1 MFDFVFFVFD
11 EKFIECCA
19 RILLSGVFG
28 IVLGIERKNHFQ
40 AIGMRTL
47 LLISLSCA
55 LMGIL
60 SFWAA
65 AHESLMGDPTRIAAG
80 VLTGI
85 GFIGGGAIMHQGFNI
100 KGITT
105 AAIIW
110 TTAALSLAVGFGMYL
125 PALFAFALALF
136 GLKAFQKVE
145 DIFFPAAKI
154 KNIDLVYKGGDVD
167 VEQIKKILSENGII
181 VRDINFCNSYDED
194 LLEITILV
202 NTPGERDLKKLTQ
215 ELKQTGALQK
225 FSFRN

>member
-1 MFDFVFFVFD
+1 MFDFVFSVFD
-11 EKFIECCA
+11 ENFIEFCA
-19 RILLSGVFG
+19 RIFLSAIIG

-47 LLISLSCA
+47 LLISVSCA

-65 AHESLMGDPTRIAAG
+65 TQHEHLMGDPTRIAAG
-80 VLTGI
+80 VLTGV
-85 GFIGGGAIMHQGFNI
+85 GFIGGGAIMHHGFNI

-110 TTAALSLAVGFGMYL
+110 TTAALSLALGFGMYV
-125 PALFAFALALF
+125 PALFAFALALV

-145 DIFFPAAKI
+145 DVFFPAAKI
-154 KNIDLVYKGGDVD
+154 KNIALVYKGGDV
-167 VEQIKKILSENGII
+167 EIERIKEILSENGIV

-202 NTPGERDLKKLTQ
+202 NTPGERDLKKLAN

-225 FSFRN
+225 FSFL

>member
-1 MFDFVFFVFD
+1 
-11 EKFIECCA
+11 
-19 RILLSGVFG
+19 
-28 IVLGIERKNHFQ
+28 
-40 AIGMRTL
+40 MRTL
-47 LLISLSCA
+47 LLISVSCA

-65 AHESLMGDPTRIAAG
+65 AQHEHLMGDPTRIAAG
-80 VLTGI
+80 VLTGV
-85 GFIGGGAIMHQGFNI
+85 GFIGGGAIMHHGFNI

-110 TTAALSLAVGFGMYL
+110 TTAALSLALGFGMYV
-125 PALFAFALALF
+125 PALFAFALALV

-145 DIFFPAAKI
+145 DVFFPAAKI
-154 KNIDLVYKGGDVD
+154 KNIALVYKGGDV
-167 VEQIKKILSENGII
+167 EIERIKEILSENGIV

-202 NTPGERDLKKLTQ
+202 NTPGERDLKKLAN

-225 FSFRN
+225 FSFL

>member
-1 MFDFVFFVFD
+1 MIGFVFD
-11 EKFIECCA
+11 ENFVEYCV
-19 RILLSGVFG
+19 RIVLSGMFG

-65 AHESLMGDPTRIAAG
+65 TQHERLMGDPTRIAAG

-105 AAIIW
+105 AAILW

-125 PALFAFALALF
+125 PALFAFILALV

-145 DIFFPAAKI
+145 GIFFPAAKI
-154 KNIDLVYKGGDVD
+154 KNIRLVYKGGDVNMER
-167 VEQIKKILSENGII
+167 VKTILLENGI
-181 VRDINFCNSYDED
+181 VMRDISFCNSYDSD
-194 LLEITILV
+194 VLDITILV
-202 NTPGERDLKKLTQ
+202 NTPGERDLKKLAQ
-215 ELKQTGALQK
+215 ELKQTGALQQ
-225 FSFRN
+225 FSFV

>member
-1 MFDFVFFVFD
+1 MFDFVFD
-11 EKFIECCA
+11 EKFIECCV

-47 LLISLSCA
+47 LLISVSCA
-55 LMGIL
+55 LMGVL

-65 AHESLMGDPTRIAAG
+65 AQHEHLMGDPTRIAAG

-110 TTAALSLAVGFGMYL
+110 TTAALSLAVGFGIYL
-125 PALFAFALALF
+125 PALFAFALVLV

-145 DIFFPAAKI
+145 DILFPAAKI
-154 KNIDLVYKGGDVD
+154 KNIALVYKGGDVD
-167 VEQIKKILSENGII
+167 IGRIKKILLENGI
-181 VRDINFCNSYDED
+181 VERDINFCNSYDED

-202 NTPGERDLKKLTQ
+202 NTPDERDLKKLAQ

-225 FSFRN
+225 FSFL

>member
-1 MFDFVFFVFD
+1 MFDFVFD

-47 LLISLSCA
+47 LLISVSCA
-55 LMGIL
+55 LMGVL

-65 AHESLMGDPTRIAAG
+65 AQHERLMGDPTRIAAG

-110 TTAALSLAVGFGMYL
+110 TTAALSLAVGFGIYL
-125 PALFAFALALF
+125 PALSAFALVLV

-145 DIFFPAAKI
+145 DILFPAAKI
-154 KNIDLVYKGGDVD
+154 KNIALVYKGGDVD
-167 VEQIKKILSENGII
+167 IGRIKKILLENGI
-181 VRDINFCNSYDED
+181 VERDINFCNSYADD

-202 NTPGERDLKKLTQ
+202 NTPDERDLKKLAQ

-225 FSFRN
+225 FSFS

>member
-1 MFDFVFFVFD
+1 MFEFVFD
-11 EKFIECCA
+11 EKIIECCA

-47 LLISLSCA
+47 LLISVSCA
-55 LMGIL
+55 LMGVL

-65 AHESLMGDPTRIAAG
+65 AQHERLMGDPTRIAAG

-110 TTAALSLAVGFGMYL
+110 TTAALSLAVGFGIYL
-125 PALFAFALALF
+125 PALFAFAMALI

-154 KNIDLVYKGGDVD
+154 KNIDLVYKGGDAD
-167 VEQIKKILSENGII
+167 IGSIKKILSENGII
-181 VRDINFCNSYDED
+181 VRDINFCNSYVYD

-202 NTPGERDLKKLTQ
+202 NTPGERDLKKLAQ
-215 ELKQTGALQK
+215 ELKQTGTLQK

>member
-19 RILLSGVFG
+19 RILLSAVFG
-28 IVLGIERKNHFQ
+28 IVLGFERKNHFQ

-47 LLISLSCA
+47 LLISVSCA

-65 AHESLMGDPTRIAAG
+65 AQHEILMGDPTRIAAG

-110 TTAALSLAVGFGMYL
+110 TTAALSLAVGFGMYV
-125 PALFAFALALF
+125 PALFAFVLALV

-145 DIFFPAAKI
+145 NVFFPAAKI
-154 KNIDLVYKGGDVD
+154 KNICLVYKGGDV
-167 VEQIKKILSENGII
+167 EIARIKKILSDNGII
-181 VRDINFCNSYDED
+181 VRDINFCNSYDD
-194 LLEITILV
+194 ALLEITILV
-202 NTPGERDLKKLTQ
+202 NTPGERDLKKLAQ
-215 ELKQTGALQK
+215 ELEQTGELKK
-225 FSFRN
+225 FSFA

>member
-1 MFDFVFFVFD
+1 MFDFVCD

-47 LLISLSCA
+47 LLISVSCA
-55 LMGIL
+55 LMGVL

-65 AHESLMGDPTRIAAG
+65 AQHERLMGDPTRIAAG

-110 TTAALSLAVGFGMYL
+110 TTAALSLAVGFGIYL
-125 PALFAFALALF
+125 PALFAFALVLV

-145 DIFFPAAKI
+145 DILFPAAKI
-154 KNIDLVYKGGDVD
+154 KNIALVYKGGDVD
-167 VEQIKKILSENGII
+167 IGRIKKILLENGI
-181 VRDINFCNSYDED
+181 VERDINFCNSYADD

-202 NTPGERDLKKLTQ
+202 NTPDERDLKKIAQ

-225 FSFRN
+225 FSFL

>member
-1 MFDFVFFVFD
+1 MFDFVFSVFD
-11 EKFIECCA
+11 ENFIEFCA
-19 RILLSGVFG
+19 RIFLSAIIG

-47 LLISLSCA
+47 LLISVSCA

-65 AHESLMGDPTRIAAG
+65 TQHEHLMGDPTRIAAG
-80 VLTGI
+80 VLTGV
-85 GFIGGGAIMHQGFNI
+85 GFIGGGAIMQHGFNI

-110 TTAALSLAVGFGMYL
+110 TTAALSLALGFGMYV
-125 PALFAFALALF
+125 PALFAFALALV

-145 DIFFPAAKI
+145 DVFFPAAKI
-154 KNIDLVYKGGDVD
+154 KNIALVYKGGDV
-167 VEQIKKILSENGII
+167 EIERIKEILSENGIV

-202 NTPGERDLKKLTQ
+202 NTPGERDLKKLAN

-225 FSFRN
+225 FSFL

>member
-1 MFDFVFFVFD
+1 MFDFVFD

-19 RILLSGVFG
+19 RILLSGLFG

-40 AIGMRTL
+40 PIGMRTL
-47 LLISLSCA
+47 LLISVSCA
-55 LMGIL
+55 LMGVL
-60 SFWAA
+60 SFWGAA
-65 AHESLMGDPTRIAAG
+65 QHEHLMGDPTRIAAG

-110 TTAALSLAVGFGMYL
+110 TTAALSLAVGFGIYL
-125 PALFAFALALF
+125 PALFAFALALV

-154 KNIDLVYKGGDVD
+154 KNIDLVYKGGDADIERV
-167 VEQIKKILSENGII
+167 KKILLENGIV
-181 VRDINFCNSYDED
+181 VRDISFCNSYDED

-202 NTPGERDLKKLTQ
+202 NTPGERDLKKLAQ